1 MLYAMFLLFII
12 FNAKSGETRLDTGS
26 MKSGEDTQ
34 VDVSFTQTERQ
45 NLPTLVEDRPSSIK
59 ELQEKVS
66 VLTALVMRQ
75 ERHIQEQQKQIED
88 IERRKRSGSFSSQEE
103 EYENFKRIGSCDS
116 LGSETSEVSLKFAS
130 HTISGTGSPKR
141 FTRRRDESG
150 W

>member
-34 VDVSFTQTERQ
+34 VDVSFTQAERQ

-75 ERHIQEQQKQIED
+75 ERHIQAQQRQIEE
-88 IERRKRSGSFSSQEE
+88 IEERKRSGSFSSQEGDCSA
-103 EYENFKRIGSCDS
+103 FKRIGSCDS

-130 HTISGTGSPKR
+130 TNLAGSPRR
-141 FTRRRDESG
+141 FTRRRCEHES